1 MNSDNDNIFTVTDS
15 IADILD
21 TVENYNRLAD
31 YALKLIISSLAVTS
45 AILFADVITY
55 RYDFRNVV
63 PYLGAYRISAGNFL
77 IISFIVFLAGT
88 VVLFAAAYFTN
99 RNARK
104 TVTRKTSRID
114 RKGGKEGIVKFITSI
129 DWAETIWK
137 VHKAKRAFALYN
149 STIVGIYALMIYL
162 VFSVVTTLTIRS
174 LLFATVPG
182 IYFLLYELLLVAVS
196 IMLSVLT
203 EIRRIR
209 SSFKEINNL
218 NEIIAQ
224 MRWFVEE
231 FERSNFQA

>member
-31 YALKLIISSLAVTS
+31 YALKLIIAGLAVTS

-63 PYLGAYRISAGNFL
+63 PYLGEYRISAGTFL
-77 IISFIVFLAGT
+77 KISAIVFLVGT
-88 VVLFAAAYFTN
+88 VVLFAVSYFTN
-99 RNARK
+99 RNARRM
-104 TVTRKTSRID
+104 VTRKTSRID

-129 DWAETIWK
+129 DWAETIGK

-174 LLFATVPG
+174 LIFATFPG

-196 IMLSVLT
+196 VMLSVLT

-209 SSFKEINNL
+209 SSFREISNL

>member
-31 YALKLIISSLAVTS
+31 YALKLIIAGLAVTS

-63 PYLGAYRISAGNFL
+63 PYLGYYRISAGTFL
-77 IISFIVFLAGT
+77 KISAIVFLVGT
-88 VVLFAAAYFTN
+88 VVLFAVSYFTN
-99 RNARK
+99 RNARRM
-104 TVTRKTSRID
+104 VTRKTSRID

-129 DWAETIWK
+129 DWAETIGK

-174 LLFATVPG
+174 LIFATFPG
-182 IYFLLYELLLVAVS
+182 IYFLLYELLFPGILFRYS
-196 IMLSVLT
+196 T
-203 EIRRIR
+203 
-209 SSFKEINNL
+209 F
-218 NEIIAQ
+218 
-224 MRWFVEE
+224 
-231 FERSNFQA
+231 